1 MCWDLE
7 EVAGGPRKPELG
19 GRSSAGEELA
29 CGGGRKSHMERG
41 MWLCVPDIFPGR
53 EKAGGMGWRFWNK
66 EERKRHFQNLPHQMG
81 GPPGHRPESL
91 FLKKHRYLVGIR
103 GS

>member
-29 CGGGRKSHMERG
+29 CGHSDNG
-41 MWLCVPDIFPGR
+41 LVNF
-53 EKAGGMGWRFWNK
+53 
-66 EERKRHFQNLPHQMG
+66 
-81 GPPGHRPESL
+81 SL
-91 FLKKHRYLVGIR
+91 
-103 GS
+103 